1 MNSKSIEREK
11 KMKRNAFA
19 LKVGEGLKYDF
30 RQGVGSVWKKICD
43 TLDSNGGSNFSM
55 WQIEDVVF
63 CYYESDD
70 DNSSVAAGLFDAFG
84 EIDDTFEWI
93 SDPKSEMRL
102 MYHDFGIV
110 REDKSLIRH
119 RMFVT
124 RLKEGF
130 EEDYKS
136 RHDALVEARGGVP
149 DPGPDSNF
157 SIWYAGGY
165 IMGYDEIDTT
175 MESEETQEQHE
186 ATVKWE
192 TRMLEIMDWMT
203 DDVDWLTGEHHDH
216 VVRIGYHSRNIFL

>member
-1 MNSKSIEREK
+1 
-11 KMKRNAFA
+11 MKRNAFA
-19 LKVGEGLKYDF
+19 LKTGEGLKYDF
-30 RQGVGSVWKKICD
+30 RQGIGSVWHKLC
-43 TLDSNGGSNFSM
+43 TALDNGGGSNFSI
-55 WQIEDVVF
+55 WQIEDIVF
-63 CYYESDD
+63 AYYESGD
-70 DNSSVAAGLFDAFG
+70 DNSKLASELFDIFS

-119 RMFVT
+119 RVFVT

-130 EEDYKS
+130 EEEYKS

-157 SIWYAGGY
+157 SIWYAGGF

-175 MESEETQEQHE
+175 MEADETPEQHE
-186 ATVKWE
+186 ATVQWE
-192 TRMLEIMDWMT
+192 SRMLEIMDWVT
-203 DDVDWLTGEHHDH
+203 DDVDWLTGMHHEH
-216 VVRIGYHSRNIFL
+216 VVRIGCHG